1 MTFNCSPNL
10 LLSMPGGF
18 ELIIIALVIIIL
30 FGAKK
35 LPGLGRGIGKG
46 IKDFKDAKEGKDVDE
61 NDDRKNNS

>member
-10 LLSMPGGF
+10 LLSMPGGI